1 MKILSGG
8 FWLMFVIYA
17 VVVDRALTYL
27 PNIPGLSPY
36 LSPAEAYGSG
46 GLTQQGASVS
56 FSFNPLQAGGGVIVV
71 AALMAWFTPRL
82 F

>member
-17 VVVDRALTYL
+17 LVVDRALTYL
-27 PNIPGLSPY
+27 PSIPY
-36 LSPAEAYGSG
+36 LSPAQAYGDG
-46 GLTQQGASVS
+46 GLTQKGASVS
-56 FSFNPLQAGGGVIVV
+56 FSFNPLQAGGGVLVV
-71 AALMAWFTPRL
+71 AALLAYFTPRI